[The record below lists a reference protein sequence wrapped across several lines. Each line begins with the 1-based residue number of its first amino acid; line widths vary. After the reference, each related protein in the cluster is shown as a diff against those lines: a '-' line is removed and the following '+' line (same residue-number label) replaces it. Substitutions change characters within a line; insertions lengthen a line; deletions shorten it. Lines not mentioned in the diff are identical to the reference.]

1 MRTPSLDLV
10 RSPRRLL
17 EFPSAS
23 RVSQALALVAAV
35 GLGSALPARAAYA
48 PSAEGNGVAV
58 VSDHAE
64 ATHAAL
70 DAIHAGGNAV
80 DGAIAAT
87 LALGVVGPNASGLGG
102 GGFALVYVG
111 KEKRAYAIDFRE
123 TAPADVSTEGI
134 ISRAAHSDPV
144 RRGVAVGV
152 PGEPAGLEWLSKK
165 FGRRSLTDDAAGAVR
180 LAREGFAVSRTLAR
194 SVDWSH
200 QELATVPELSS
211 VFLLPGGATIPFAHA
226 VKRPDLAATIAR
238 FGAEGARPFY
248 QGDIAAKIVKAAG
261 AFGGTLTAADLA
273 GYEPKVREPL
283 ARTIDARTVITF
295 PAPSA
300 GGLMLLEVLQM
311 YGASRTSALAA
322 MGFESSA
329 YLHTVAEAIR
339 GAMADRARIAGDPDA
354 LPEVAAAYDRALE
367 PAQLTARRAR
377 IEPNRTLSA
386 PEFRIREQ
394 GTSHVVVADREGNVV
409 SLTTTVNEAFGA
421 RIVAGDTGILL
432 NDELDDFSAPADVK
446 AFGVIGLG
454 PNRPRAHARPVSS
467 MAPTIVLQSG
477 VPILAIGGSGGSR
490 IATGVTQAAL
500 ARLVFGLDPGACVSA
515 PRVHVDGPTPELIV
529 ASEIPEDVRA
539 GLRARGELIRED
551 NYPFSA
557 VQMIAWERGPFG
569 MARVLAAADPRKD
582 GFAIAE

>member
-1 MRTPSLDLV
+1 MA
-10 RSPRRLL
+10 
-17 EFPSAS
+17 SAF
-23 RVSQALALVAAV
+23 
-35 GLGSALPARAAYA
+35 PARAAYA

-64 ATHAAL
+64 ATRAAL
-70 DAIHAGGNAV
+70 DAIHAGGNAI

-111 KEKRAYAIDFRE
+111 KEKRAYALDFRE
-123 TAPADVSTEGI
+123 TAPAEVNAGGI
-134 ISRAAHSDPV
+134 ISRASHADPSQ
-144 RRGVAVGV
+144 RGVAVGI
-152 PGEPAGLEWLSKK
+152 PGEPAGLEWLSHR
-165 FGRRSLTDDAAGAVR
+165 FGRRTLADDAAGATQ
-180 LAREGFAVSRTLAR
+180 LARDGFAVSRTVLR

-200 QELATVPELSS
+200 QELATVPALSTA
-211 VFLLPGGATIPFAHA
+211 FLLPGGATIPFAHG
-226 VKRPDLAATIAR
+226 VKRPDLATTIAR
-238 FGAEGARPFY
+238 FGTEGAAPFY
-248 QGDIAAKIVKAAG
+248 KGDIAAQIVKSADAL
-261 AFGGTLTAADLA
+261 GGTLTAADLA
-273 GYEPKVREPL
+273 AYEPKIREPL
-283 ARTIDARTVITF
+283 GRTIDGRTVLTF

-339 GAMADRARIAGDPDA
+339 GAMADRARIAGDPEAVPDM
-354 LPEVAAAYDRALE
+354 AAAYDRALE
-367 PAQLTARRAR
+367 PAQLAARRAR
-377 IEPNRTLSA
+377 IDPNHTLNA

-409 SLTTTVNEAFGA
+409 SLTTTVNEAFGS
-421 RIVAGDTGILL
+421 RIIAGDTGILL

-454 PNRPRAHARPVSS
+454 PNRPRGRARPVSS
-467 MAPTIVLQSG
+467 MTPTIVIQNG

-515 PRVHVDGPTPELIV
+515 PRVHVDGPTPEVIV
-529 ASEIPEDVRA
+529 SSDVPEDVRQ
-539 GLRARGELIRED
+539 GLRARGEQVRD
-551 NYPFSA
+551 DTYPFSA
-557 VQMIAWERGPFG
+557 VQMIAWERSSLGT
-569 MARVLAAADPRKD
+569 ARVLAAADPRKD
-582 GFAIAE
+582 GFAVAE